1 MKYSSTHI
9 RQTLLIDKDNLAVDA
24 QVGID
29 LTVCDIKEIVG
40 GAIIDDKTH
49 HGEFNSLNSEGNYW
63 YLSPGAYQVTFDQ
76 GLKTL
81 SSTENATIIQ
91 RSSLNRNGVRVQGSI
106 YDPGF
111 GCDNLGATLY
121 AAVPISIMR
130 HARIAQLVVETNE
143 DVEANKLYN
152 GQFQGVA
159 N

>member
-9 RQTLLIDKDNLAVDA
+9 RQTLLIDKDNLAADA

-40 GAIIDDKTH
+40 GAVIDDKTH

-63 YLSPGAYQVTFDQ
+63 HLSPGAYQVTFDQ

-111 GCDNLGATLY
+111 SCPNLGATLY
-121 AAVPISIMR
+121 AAVPITIMK
-130 HARIAQLVVETNE
+130 HARIAQLTVETNE
-143 DVEANKLYN
+143 DVEASKLYN
-152 GQFQGVA
+152 GQFQGAA